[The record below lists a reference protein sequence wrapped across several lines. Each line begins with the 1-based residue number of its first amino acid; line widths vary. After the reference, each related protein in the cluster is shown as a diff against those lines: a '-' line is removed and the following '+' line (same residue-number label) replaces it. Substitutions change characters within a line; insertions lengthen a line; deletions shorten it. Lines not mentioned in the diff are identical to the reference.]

1 MQAVMRG
8 DNHNYIELA
17 LSYMTAYLTEDA
29 IEILKLAPND
39 NEPMV
44 HYYLYALTND
54 KSELD
59 KAENSDSLYCFPNRL
74 EDITVL
80 EKAIYNGGNYAAY
93 YLGCLFYDKGRWEE
107 SKEIWENCADSITL
121 PTVYRNLSLIYY
133 NKLKDGNSALKAME
147 KAFSIDKS
155 DARIFFELDQLYKTL
170 NFSLEKRLANMN
182 ANADLLEK
190 RDDLYT
196 EYITLLNMN
205 GEYDNAYNRIM
216 NHNFHPWEGG
226 EGKIPAQ
233 YRIALINKAKAEKNT
248 EKAIEYLEK
257 ALVYPYNLG
266 EGKLIGN
273 MDNDIYYMLG
283 NLYEDKEKSKQA
295 YRLAARG
302 EFNLSSAM
310 YYNDQPPQMMY
321 YSAKAIE
328 ALGDKDEAKK
338 RFNAFIEYANNHMND
353 EMKIDYFAVSL
364 PDFLIFEGDL
374 NKNNKVHCNLMAAL
388 GYLGIGDNDN
398 AQKYAKQGLE
408 LNQCHAELRDIV
420 K

>member
-1 MQAVMRG
+1 
-8 DNHNYIELA
+8 
-17 LSYMTAYLTEDA
+17 
-29 IEILKLAPND
+29 
-39 NEPMV
+39 
-44 HYYLYALTND
+44 
-54 KSELD
+54 
-59 KAENSDSLYCFPNRL
+59 
-74 EDITVL
+74 
-80 EKAIYNGGNYAAY
+80 
-93 YLGCLFYDKGRWEE
+93 
-107 SKEIWENCADSITL
+107 
-121 PTVYRNLSLIYY
+121 
-133 NKLKDGNSALKAME
+133 
-147 KAFSIDKS
+147 
-155 DARIFFELDQLYKTL
+155 
-170 NFSLEKRLANMN
+170 
-182 ANADLLEK
+182 
-190 RDDLYT
+190 
-196 EYITLLNMN
+196 MN

-283 NLYEDKEKSKQA
+283 NLYEDKEKSEQA

-328 ALGDKDEAKK
+328 ALGYKDEAKK

>member
-1 MQAVMRG
+1 MRG

-17 LSYMTAYLTEDA
+17 LSYMSAYLTDDA

-44 HYYLYALTND
+44 HYYLYVLTND

-74 EDITVL
+74 EDIAVL

-93 YLGCLFYDKGRWEE
+93 YLGCLFYDRGRWEK
-107 SKEIWENCADSITL
+107 SKELWEKCADNIKL
-121 PTVYRNLSLIYY
+121 PTVYRNLSLVYY
-133 NKLKDGNSALKAME
+133 NKLKDGVLAVKAME

-182 ANADLLEK
+182 ENSDLLEK

-248 EKAIEYLEK
+248 EK
-257 ALVYPYNLG
+257 
-266 EGKLIGN
+266 
-273 MDNDIYYMLG
+273 
-283 NLYEDKEKSKQA
+283 Q
-295 YRLAARG
+295 
-302 EFNLSSAM
+302 
-310 YYNDQPPQMMY
+310 
-321 YSAKAIE
+321 
-328 ALGDKDEAKK
+328 
-338 RFNAFIEYANNHMND
+338 
-353 EMKIDYFAVSL
+353 
-364 PDFLIFEGDL
+364 
-374 NKNNKVHCNLMAAL
+374 
-388 GYLGIGDNDN
+388 
-398 AQKYAKQGLE
+398 
-408 LNQCHAELRDIV
+408 
-420 K
+420 